1 MMRALNKYTFKK
13 SLIQICVFYFLRRK
27 KYNSAR
33 RKALNLK
40 QGQRDKTNRNPPV
53 NRVLSLSTTL
63 SKRLFSK
70 K

>member
-1 MMRALNKYTFKK
+1 MRVLNKYTFKNR
-13 SLIQICVFYFLRRK
+13 SFRYVFFIFKTK